1 MDDTNLPMSARALDS
16 SLANVKIPDL
26 IISADSHVTE
36 RMASTIASSMPSSIA
51 HSAWILKANRADQRR
66 TMVII
71 TSSTMRALSKPS

>member
-51 HSAWILKANRADQRR
+51 HSA
-66 TMVII
+66 
-71 TSSTMRALSKPS
+71 